1 MKVLAI
7 NGSAGKDRNTAILIN
22 TVFEELHQAGIETE
36 MVQLS
41 GKIMEFCKACLWKK
55 GGDKMKNRI
64 CIVLSFLMLFI
75 LTGCGNNGAVNGA
88 ESTLPQT
95 DGQTEQSTDYEQE
108 GSGTEM
114 QESSEVVSEP
124 EQESDMETKTLVV
137 YFSATGTT
145 KPLAEYAA
153 EILNAD
159 LYEIVP
165 EDPYTEEDL
174 AYYTNGRADQEQND
188 ASARPAIS
196 GGVEN
201 MEEYD
206 TILLGYPVW
215 HGQAPR
221 IVSTF
226 LESYDFS
233 GKTII
238 PFCTS
243 HSSGI
248 GSSADNLHPLCS
260 DSTEWLE
267 GRRFAGGTSKATMEE
282 WLNDTGISK

>member
-1 MKVLAI
+1 M
-7 NGSAGKDRNTAILIN
+7 
-22 TVFEELHQAGIETE
+22 
-36 MVQLS
+36 
-41 GKIMEFCKACLWKK
+41 KK
-55 GGDKMKNRI
+55 GI
-64 CIVLSFLMLFI
+64 CILLSLFLLLF
-75 LTGCGNNGAVNGA
+75 TAGCGNKDDGNGVENI
-88 ESTLPQT
+88 LQQT
-95 DGQTEQSTDYEQE
+95 DGQEGQSTDYEQG
-108 GSGTEM
+108 GSGTEI
-114 QESSEVVSEP
+114 QESSEAVSEP
-124 EQESDMETKTLVV
+124 EQESDMETKILVV

-145 KPLAEYAA
+145 KPLAEYVA
-153 EILNAD
+153 EILKAD

-188 ASARPAIS
+188 SSARPAIS

-206 TILLGYPVW
+206 TIILGYPIW

-221 IVSTF
+221 IISTF

-248 GSSADNLHPLCS
+248 GSSADNLHSLCS

-267 GRRFAGGTSKATMEE
+267 GKRFAGETSRGTIEE
-282 WLNDTGISK
+282 WLRDTGLSK

>member
-1 MKVLAI
+1 
-7 NGSAGKDRNTAILIN
+7 
-22 TVFEELHQAGIETE
+22 
-36 MVQLS
+36 
-41 GKIMEFCKACLWKK
+41 
-55 GGDKMKNRI
+55 MKNRI
-64 CIVLSFLMLFI
+64 CIMLSFLLLFI

-88 ESTLPQT
+88 ESTLLQT
-95 DGQTEQSTDYEQE
+95 DGQTEQSKDYEQE

-114 QESSEVVSEP
+114 RESSEAVSEP

-248 GSSADNLHPLCS
+248 GSSADSLHHLCS

-267 GRRFAGGTSKATMEE
+267 GRRFEGGTSKATMEE

>member
-1 MKVLAI
+1 M
-7 NGSAGKDRNTAILIN
+7 
-22 TVFEELHQAGIETE
+22 
-36 MVQLS
+36 
-41 GKIMEFCKACLWKK
+41 KK
-55 GGDKMKNRI
+55 GI
-64 CIVLSFLMLFI
+64 CMLLSLFLLLF
-75 LTGCGNNGAVNGA
+75 TVGCGNKDAGNGVENIF
-88 ESTLPQT
+88 PQT
-95 DGQTEQSTDYEQE
+95 DGQEGQSTDYEQG
-108 GSGTEM
+108 GSGTEI
-114 QESSEVVSEP
+114 QESSEAVSEP

-153 EILNAD
+153 EILNVD

-165 EDPYTEEDL
+165 EEPYTEEDL

-188 ASARPAIS
+188 SSARPAIS

-201 MEEYD
+201 IEEYD
-206 TILLGYPVW
+206 TIILGYPIW
-215 HGQAPR
+215 HGEAPR
-221 IVSTF
+221 IISTF

-248 GSSADNLHPLCS
+248 GSSADNLHSLCS

-267 GRRFAGGTSKATMEE
+267 GKRFSGGTSKGTIEE
-282 WLNDTGISK
+282 WLSDIGISK

>member
-1 MKVLAI
+1 
-7 NGSAGKDRNTAILIN
+7 
-22 TVFEELHQAGIETE
+22 
-36 MVQLS
+36 
-41 GKIMEFCKACLWKK
+41 
-55 GGDKMKNRI
+55 MKNKI
-64 CIVLSFLMLFI
+64 CIMLSFLLFFI
-75 LTGCGNNGAVNGA
+75 IAGCGNNGIRNGV
-88 ESTLPQT
+88 ENILPQT
-95 DGQTEQSTDYEQE
+95 DGQTEQSTDYEQG
-108 GSGTEM
+108 GSGTEI
-114 QESSEVVSEP
+114 QESSEAVSET

-165 EDPYTEEDL
+165 KDPYTEEDL

-188 ASARPAIS
+188 SSARPEIS

-201 MEEYD
+201 IEEYD
-206 TILLGYPVW
+206 TIILGFPIW

-221 IVSTF
+221 IISTF

-248 GSSADNLHPLCS
+248 GSSADNLHSLCS
-260 DSTEWLE
+260 DSTEWIE
-267 GRRFAGGTSKATMEE
+267 GRRFPGGTSKGTIEE
-282 WLNDTGISK
+282 WLSNTGISK

>member
-1 MKVLAI
+1 
-7 NGSAGKDRNTAILIN
+7 
-22 TVFEELHQAGIETE
+22 
-36 MVQLS
+36 
-41 GKIMEFCKACLWKK
+41 
-55 GGDKMKNRI
+55 MKNRI
-64 CIVLSFLMLFI
+64 CTALSFLLLFI
-75 LTGCGNNGAVNGA
+75 LTGCGNNGDGNGA

-95 DGQTEQSTDYEQE
+95 DGQTEQAKDYEQE

-114 QESSEVVSEP
+114 QESSEAVSEP

-282 WLNDTGISK
+282 WLSDTGISK

>member
-1 MKVLAI
+1 MK
-7 NGSAGKDRNTAILIN
+7 
-22 TVFEELHQAGIETE
+22 
-36 MVQLS
+36 
-41 GKIMEFCKACLWKK
+41 KK
-55 GGDKMKNRI
+55 I
-64 CIVLSFLMLFI
+64 CIMLSFVLLFI
-75 LTGCGNNGAVNGA
+75 TAGCGSEGAVNGA

-95 DGQTEQSTDYEQE
+95 DGQIEKSLEQE
-108 GSGTEM
+108 GSGTEN
-114 QESSEVVSEP
+114 QKSSESVSEP
-124 EQESDMETKTLVV
+124 EQESDMETKILVV

-188 ASARPAIS
+188 YSARPAIS

-201 MEEYD
+201 MERYD
-206 TILLGYPVW
+206 TIILGYPIW

-221 IVSTF
+221 IISTF

-233 GKTII
+233 GKTIV

-248 GSSADNLHPLCS
+248 GSSADNLHFLCA
-260 DSTEWLE
+260 DSVNWLD
-267 GRRFAGGTSKATMEE
+267 GKRFEAGTTKETLEE
-282 WLNDTGISK
+282 WFGDMEIK

>member
-1 MKVLAI
+1 M
-7 NGSAGKDRNTAILIN
+7 
-22 TVFEELHQAGIETE
+22 
-36 MVQLS
+36 
-41 GKIMEFCKACLWKK
+41 
-55 GGDKMKNRI
+55 
-64 CIVLSFLMLFI
+64 LSFLLLFI

-88 ESTLPQT
+88 ESTLLQT
-95 DGQTEQSTDYEQE
+95 DGQTEQSKDYEQE

-114 QESSEVVSEP
+114 RESSEAVSEP

-248 GSSADNLHPLCS
+248 GSSADNLYPLCS

-267 GRRFAGGTSKATMEE
+267 GRRFAGGTSRATMEE

>member
-1 MKVLAI
+1 
-7 NGSAGKDRNTAILIN
+7 
-22 TVFEELHQAGIETE
+22 
-36 MVQLS
+36 
-41 GKIMEFCKACLWKK
+41 
-55 GGDKMKNRI
+55 MKNRI
-64 CIVLSFLMLFI
+64 CIALSFLLLCI
-75 LTGCGNNGAVNGA
+75 LTGCGNNGAGNGA

-95 DGQTEQSTDYEQE
+95 DGQTEQSADYEQE

-114 QESSEVVSEP
+114 RESSEAVSEP
-124 EQESDMETKTLVV
+124 EQESDMKTKTLVV

-188 ASARPAIS
+188 SSARPAIS

-201 MEEYD
+201 MAEYD

-233 GKTII
+233 GKTI
-238 PFCTS
+238 
-243 HSSGI
+243 
-248 GSSADNLHPLCS
+248 
-260 DSTEWLE
+260 
-267 GRRFAGGTSKATMEE
+267 ME
-282 WLNDTGISK
+282 S